1 MFKKKKI
8 IMTQLSVKAAEY
20 IPLHKGNKNNESQEV
35 IEQLKYQHEK
45 ILEQQ
50 RTQYKNNITKK
61 KTENQ
66 ELQKII
72 DELRREKEEQQIII
86 EKLNNKHNNTDIVKD
101 ERLLDLAPS
110 FFLCYRGIW
119 ASPNIFEQL
128 KKNIEEKDTIL
139 KIGFENDSPLM
150 KYIDNI
156 YIQEID
162 FNSIEF
168 MYYKLTK
175 ECNRHYCFDS
185 LYIYEYN
192 PKELKNNEKIKEYM
206 LKLLNQD
213 LSIKGKYKFSID
225 VFNLD
230 KIIIEVKFYEY

>member
-1 MFKKKKI
+1 
-8 IMTQLSVKAAEY
+8 MTQLSVKAAEY

-50 RTQYKNNITKK
+50 KTQYKNNITKK

-86 EKLNNKHNNTDIVKD
+86 EKLNNNHSNTDIVKD

-150 KYIDNI
+150 NYIDNI

-162 FNSIEF
+162 FKSIEF
-168 MYYKLTK
+168 MYYELTK
-175 ECNRHYCFDS
+175 ECNKNYCTDS
-185 LYIYEYN
+185 LVIYEYN

-206 LKLLNQD
+206 LKLLNKD
-213 LSIKGKYKFSID
+213 LMIKGKYKFSID

-230 KIIIEVKFYEY
+230 KIIIEVQFYEY

>member
-1 MFKKKKI
+1 MND
-8 IMTQLSVKAAEY
+8 TQLSVKAAEY
-20 IPLHKGNKNNESQEV
+20 IPLHKRNKNNESQEV
-35 IEQLKYQHEK
+35 IEQLKYQHQK

-50 RTQYKNNITKK
+50 RTQYKNNITEK

-86 EKLNNKHNNTDIVKD
+86 EKLNNKYSNIDIVKD
-101 ERLLDLAPS
+101 ERSLDLAPS

-119 ASPNIFEQL
+119 ASSNIFEQL

-168 MYYKLTK
+168 MYYQLTK
-175 ECNRHYCFDS
+175 ECNRHYCFDL

-192 PKELKNNEKIKEYM
+192 SKELKNNEKIKEYM

-225 VFNLD
+225 VTILD
-230 KIIIEVKFYEY
+230 KIIIEVEFYEY